1 MFIEKGAFYR
11 KAASVVMSELYQQ
24 YNKQD
29 FLDDDSFVRF
39 VRGEQ
44 SDAWEEYVQSAPPN
58 LREFQAARAEL
69 QLLLTAKRIL
79 PSATAE
85 SEVWESIRTSIEQ
98 VTHQS
103 HLRVVRKRWMVAAAA
118 AAVLVVG
125 ITAYFQLADKKVH
138 TEYGKLASIMLPD
151 SSEVLL
157 NANSTISYKKN
168 WENGQPREIWLNGEA
183 YFEVRHLKQDSLPV
197 SPSERFIVHTKHLD
211 VEVLGTVFN
220 VKERRGVTEVG
231 LRSGAVQLKSHQG
244 QQLLLQP
251 GDVARFTETTQQLQ
265 RTTEEVNTVSAWKN
279 KQLIMNNMTVQQITQ
294 LLEDT
299 YGYQSTI
306 TDSTILNK
314 KIQGDIT
321 VNNEDDIIFILSGI
335 LKMNIEKKDHMLIF
349 KQRN

>member
-1 MFIEKGAFYR
+1 
-11 KAASVVMSELYQQ
+11 
-24 YNKQD
+24 
-29 FLDDDSFVRF
+29 
-39 VRGEQ
+39 
-44 SDAWEEYVQSAPPN
+44 
-58 LREFQAARAEL
+58 
-69 QLLLTAKRIL
+69 
-79 PSATAE
+79 
-85 SEVWESIRTSIEQ
+85 
-98 VTHQS
+98 
-103 HLRVVRKRWMVAAAA
+103 MVAAAA